1 MKLKFLLYVSA
12 LLVLSAVV
20 MAAGNC
26 TKEGGK
32 DYFTAGVATVE
43 GVGDSPDVCVGDKR
57 LLEYYC
63 NDAGKLE
70 YEYYD
75 CPDACVEG
83 ACSGESPELPSNET
97 CTENWSC
104 GDWSDCADS
113 QQTRTCVDLND
124 CNTTTSKPV
133 EVEVC
138 VPEQPPVTPPAS
150 GLTQY
155 RYYIIGGIVSL
166 LIILYLV
173 MKKKEP
179 KVMETKEPEK
189 KEEEKK

>member
-26 TKEGGK
+26 TKEDGK
-32 DYFTAGVATVE
+32 DYFSAGVATVE

-63 NDAGKLE
+63 SDEGTLE

-75 CPDACVEG
+75 CLDACVEG
-83 ACSGESPELPSNET
+83 ACSGESPEPPANET
-97 CTENWSC
+97 CAESWSC
-104 GDWSDCADS
+104 GDWSDCVDN
-113 QQTRTCVDLND
+113 QRTRTCVDLND
-124 CNTTTSKPV
+124 CNTTVNKPA

-138 VPEQPPVTPPAS
+138 VPEQPPVTPPS

-155 RYYIIGGIVSL
+155 RYYIIGGIVLL

-173 MKKKEP
+173 MRKKEP
-179 KVMETKEPEK
+179 KIETKEPEK